1 MKRRGPR
8 TQDGNGREAD
18 DQSENLRGRDHGDFV
33 TDLLGVQV
41 VGHEAGRLLDGV
53 GRTEIDESELV
64 VIPHDDAVDEVARQ
78 VLGGQGVCVLGRVR
92 LAAVNSV
99 VLVAARRV
107 VVEGYA
113 EFVDAV
119 VGPLLVPHD
128 VL

>member
-1 MKRRGPR
+1 
-8 TQDGNGREAD
+8 
-18 DQSENLRGRDHGDFV
+18 
-33 TDLLGVQV
+33 
-41 VGHEAGRLLDGV
+41 
-53 GRTEIDESELV
+53 
-64 VIPHDDAVDEVARQ
+64 
-78 VLGGQGVCVLGRVR
+78 
-92 LAAVNSV
+92 